1 MYLER
6 AKKGG
11 RSVSIQRVT
20 APSWSRSRLLARPG
34 GILTTA
40 ITAPSAA
47 PSAATRDGFSGGTPA
62 APVDL
67 SGGCDGAVAG
77 AVACH
82 GFAECAAIPVAGLAV
97 QQLGTKVAMQQLLR
111 RRRRCRPHPRLEA
124 ASAAA
129 VAAASLAPPPS
140 TAVAAA
146 AYGRGGLIAP
156 RDATASG
163 FGGGTY
169 QVCAGIKWRH
179 LSAAARTR

>member
-1 MYLER
+1 MQQGQS
-6 AKKGG
+6 GG
-11 RSVSIQRVT
+11 LRRKCKRGRCISSGRKREAVLSQFREC
-20 APSWSRSRLLARPG
+20 SRSRLLARPG

-40 ITAPSAA
+40 TTAPSAA

-111 RRRRCRPHPRLEA
+111 RRRCSRPHPRLEA

-129 VAAASLAPPPS
+129 LAAASLAPPS
-140 TAVAAA
+140 LHRCRSSRV
-146 AYGRGGLIAP
+146 RP
-156 RDATASG
+156 RRINCS
-163 FGGGTY
+163 
-169 QVCAGIKWRH
+169 
-179 LSAAARTR
+179 S